1 MKIHKGA
8 DEAGLVAELLKNS
21 PDDFQAN
28 LLHLFNDILYSGN
41 FPSCWSRTLFQ
52 MLAKTARAQQPS
64 DYRPIANIR
73 LLYKTF
79 AFMIL
84 GRIEALLEAH
94 QPEEQHGFR
103 QHRRKDDHLLTATLF
118 LDKAWDKGIPVW
130 IVSLDLSKVLDKVN
144 WNALWFALCDRGV
157 SDHLIWIL
165 HLIYSNQL
173 EEVQGEHSNSSPFPI
188 HAGVRQGCVLSPRLF
203 CSVLQWGMSAWRQNA
218 ETRK

>member
-1 MKIHKGA
+1 MI
-8 DEAGLVAELLKNS
+8 
-21 PDDFQAN
+21 FQAD
-28 LLHLFNDILYSGN
+28 LLRLYNNIFYTGN

-103 QHRRKDDHLLTATLF
+103 QHRRMDEHLLTATLF

-130 IVSLDLSKVLDKVN
+130 IVSLDLSKAFDRVN
-144 WNALWFALCDRGV
+144 WNALWLALRDHGV

-165 HLIYSNQL
+165 QLIYSNQL
-173 EEVQGEHSNSSPFPI
+173 GEV
-188 HAGVRQGCVLSPRLF
+188 
-203 CSVLQWGMSAWRQNA
+203 
-218 ETRK
+218 